1 MKLLLNKTLLV
12 LLFTAAIIKGTS
24 GPVFSQGITMEET
37 LEYINRKLAPHSK
50 VDVLRGVI
58 VAQYFDAG
66 TLVRE
71 DQVLCKSLNINA
83 IKYDSENRILSIDCS
98 GSQKCV
104 DRQLFVRKIQ
114 RDYNRLS
121 FPVTLDSK
129 SMEGMQKAITHMIRL
144 VLDPKYES
152 FDPFE

>member
-1 MKLLLNKTLLV
+1 MKLIRII
-12 LLFTAAIIKGTS
+12 LLFTLLFTKGS
-24 GPVFSQGITMEET
+24 FQPLFAQGITMEET
-37 LEYINRKLAPHSK
+37 LEYINRKLGSTSK

-58 VAQYFDAG
+58 VSQYFDAG

-71 DQVLCKSLNINA
+71 DQVLCKDLDINT

-98 GSQKCV
+98 GSRKCV

-121 FPVTLDSK
+121 FPVTLDAK
-129 SMEGMQKAITHMIRL
+129 GTEGMRKAITHMIKL

>member
-1 MKLLLNKTLLV
+1 
-12 LLFTAAIIKGTS
+12 
-24 GPVFSQGITMEET
+24 MEET

-58 VAQYFDAG
+58 VSQYFDAG
-66 TLVRE
+66 TLIRE
-71 DQVLCKSLNINA
+71 DQVMCKSLDINT

-98 GSQKCV
+98 GGQKCV
-104 DRQLFVRKIQ
+104 DRQLLVRKIQ

-121 FPVTLDSK
+121 FPVTLDAKSK
-129 SMEGMQKAITHMIRL
+129 EGMQKAITHMIRL

>member
-1 MKLLLNKTLLV
+1 MKSFV
-12 LLFTAAIIKGTS
+12 QIILFTIFLIKGS
-24 GPVFSQGITMEET
+24 FIPAFSQGITMEET

-58 VAQYFDAG
+58 VSQYFDAG

-71 DQVLCKSLNINA
+71 DQALCKSLDINT
-83 IKYDSENRILSIDCS
+83 IKYDPENRILSINCAS
-98 GSQKCV
+98 NQKCV

-121 FPVTLDSK
+121 FPVTLDAK
-129 SMEGMQKAITHMIRL
+129 STEGMRKAITHMIKL
-144 VLDPKYES
+144 VLDTKYES